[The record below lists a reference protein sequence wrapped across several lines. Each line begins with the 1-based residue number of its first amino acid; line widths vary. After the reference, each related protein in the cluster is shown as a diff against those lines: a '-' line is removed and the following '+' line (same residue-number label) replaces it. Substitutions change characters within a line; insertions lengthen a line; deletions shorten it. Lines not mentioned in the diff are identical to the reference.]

1 MSAPTVAERLAAG
14 ESVPLEDFTAADW
27 HAVNPHFA
35 EQWRD
40 IQKAMAA
47 QTLNPVQRL
56 PDESG
61 RAA

>member
-40 IQKAMAA
+40 IQKAIAA
-47 QTLNPVQRL
+47 QAFTNTVKA
-56 PDESG
+56 DESE
-61 RAA
+61 AA

>member
-40 IQKAMAA
+40 IQKAIAA
-47 QTLNPVQRL
+47 QLPSIVKQQ